1 MTPLT
6 ITRLTLSQRF
16 SLSDSVVLNTLLF
29 GRVYTDLCP
38 DTVETVVS
46 EFDELRK
53 ERALNIFSKRTTS
66 VKIFSNR

>member
-6 ITRLTLSQRF
+6 ITKLTLSQLF
-16 SLSDSVVLNTLLF
+16 SLSDSVVLYALLL

-53 ERALNIFSKRTTS
+53 E
-66 VKIFSNR
+66 